1 MMKNDEASDELGDA
15 YFQAPTKEE
24 QAITDE
30 QYPWNSFQ
38 EGELV
43 IDMYKTETTVIVR
56 SLLAGVDPKDI
67 EISLHQ
73 DVLTIRGKREETE
86 MIYEDQFFHREC
98 FWGSFSRSVVL
109 PVSVD
114 EKNIKAFFKHGLVI
128 IELPRKQEEIFVTQD
143 YNSIS
148 TQ

>member
-1 MMKNDEASDELGDA
+1 MVLDILRKMIKGEEVQNESVDS
-15 YFQAPTKEE
+15 YVQVPKEE
-24 QAITDE
+24 EQVISDE

-43 IDMYKTETTVIVR
+43 IDMYKTEKSVIIR

-98 FWGSFSRSVVL
+98 FWGSFTRSLVI
-109 PVSVD
+109 PVPVD
-114 EKNIKAFFKHGLVI
+114 EKNIRAFFKHGLVV
-128 IELPRKQEEIFVTQD
+128 IELPRIQD
-143 YNSIS
+143 VVS
-148 TQ
+148 